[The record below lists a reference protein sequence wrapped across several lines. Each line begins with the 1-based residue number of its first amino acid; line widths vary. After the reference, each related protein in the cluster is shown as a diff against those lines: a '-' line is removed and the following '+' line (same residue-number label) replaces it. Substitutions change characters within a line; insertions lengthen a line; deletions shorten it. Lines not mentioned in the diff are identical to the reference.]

1 MQQYAGWEILGSMMI
16 SQMPKYLYLVGEMFP
31 SHTNTESKVAQAF
44 SFNIWRDTDQRKLLM
59 TKQTRLCLQFVYDCF
74 VRWYHYYRDNQ

>member
-31 SHTNTESKVAQAF
+31 SHTNTESKVAQSA
-44 SFNIWRDTDQRKLLM
+44 SLLIKHMARYGPTKTPNDQANATLSSI
-59 TKQTRLCLQFVYDCF
+59 CL
-74 VRWYHYYRDNQ
+74 

>member
-31 SHTNTESKVAQAF
+31 NTESKVAQSA
-44 SFNIWRDTDQRKLLM
+44 SLLI
-59 TKQTRLCLQFVYDCF
+59 
-74 VRWYHYYRDNQ
+74 